1 MEVTTS
7 FERPR
12 TDERRAMSLA
22 LPLEGS
28 DVTTDDALTLLPLLL
43 PLLEDVDLRGRGIV
57 REVLCL
63 LLCGGRVCNF
73 MGDLSND
80 AINDFEL

>member
-7 FERPR
+7 VVRPR

-28 DVTTDDALTLLPLLL
+28 VTTDDDDALTLLPL

-57 REVLCL
+57 RGVVFCFIVW
-63 LLCGGRVCNF
+63 RRR
-73 MGDLSND
+73 M
-80 AINDFEL
+80 

>member
-7 FERPR
+7 EERPR
-12 TDERRAMSLA
+12 ADERRAMSLA

-28 DVTTDDALTLLPLLL
+28 DVTIDDDDALTLLPL

-57 REVLCL
+57 ASC
-63 LLCGGRVCNF
+63 CVC
-73 MGDLSND
+73 
-80 AINDFEL
+80 

>member
-7 FERPR
+7 VVRPR

-28 DVTTDDALTLLPLLL
+28 VTTDDDDALTLLPL
-43 PLLEDVDLRGRGIV
+43 PLLVDLRGRGIV
-57 REVLCL
+57 ADCCVCFVWR
-63 LLCGGRVCNF
+63 RV
-73 MGDLSND
+73 
-80 AINDFEL
+80 

>member
-7 FERPR
+7 EERPR

-28 DVTTDDALTLLPLLL
+28 DVTTDDDDALTLLPLLD
-43 PLLEDVDLRGRGIV
+43 DVDLRGRGIV
-57 REVLCL
+57 ADCDVLL
-63 LLCGGRVCNF
+63 VWMEAAWVILWGN
-73 MGDLSND
+73 
-80 AINDFEL
+80 